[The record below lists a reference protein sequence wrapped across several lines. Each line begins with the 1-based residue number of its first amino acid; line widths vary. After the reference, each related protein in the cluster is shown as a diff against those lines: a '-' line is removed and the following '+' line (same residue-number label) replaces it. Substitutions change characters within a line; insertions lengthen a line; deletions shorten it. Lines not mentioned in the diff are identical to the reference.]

1 MNNDFSND
9 EALIL
14 KNMNAITDSF
24 PWEGRKAIAM
34 AAEYFSVEGIDADI
48 MRMKECE
55 RVIRDNTRFL
65 SPFRGH
71 LKMVLICQMY
81 EKENPEDYF
90 LRIQEEGAERYLET
104 LLEED
109 DIFAEFLRGAMHA
122 DIFA

>member
-1 MNNDFSND
+1 MNNDFSKD
-9 EALIL
+9 EVLIL
-14 KNMNAITDSF
+14 RNMNAIADNF

-55 RVIRDNTRFL
+55 EIIRNNTRFL

-81 EKENPEDYF
+81 DKENPEEF
-90 LRIQEEGAERYLET
+90 FFSIQEEGAEHYLEK